1 MVGITEPSGKEQFR
15 PKARQTERGELGR
28 LRMNRSRGFTLIELL
43 VVIAIIGILAAIIFP
58 VFARAKDGAYRS
70 SDMSNMNSIRSAL
83 SLYRADNGAYPPAI
97 LGYATG
103 YMNTIPSSGDIIPAN
118 QVVGAL
124 YPKRIDSLE
133 TLRPA
138 YDRAIN
144 GQINTDFSRAVW
156 PNQAVPFNA
165 SDRKTQRFGP
175 SDGWVN
181 RCANPGDTVPTDN
194 YYYRISGYDAAG
206 VKTPSGDQFELRYTL
221 FWTGWTVPA
230 NPCQPIA
237 ATETG
242 DASDDPRQLGY
253 TDPPETTVV
262 TWDSYFRDY
271 TNGVPDRTKRDIVLF
286 LGGAARPFDSAE
298 VASKSWAVT
307 P

>member
-1 MVGITEPSGKEQFR
+1 
-15 PKARQTERGELGR
+15 
-28 LRMNRSRGFTLIELL
+28 MNRGKGFTLIELL

-83 SLYRADNGAYPPAI
+83 GLYRADNGAYPPAI
-97 LGYATG
+97 MGYATG
-103 YMNTIPSSGDIIPAN
+103 YMSNIPSAGDIVPAN

-124 YPKRIDSLE
+124 FPKRIDSLE

-138 YDRAIN
+138 YDR
-144 GQINTDFSRAVW
+144 GTGSINTDFSRAVW
-156 PNQAVPFNA
+156 PNRLGTGGAGQ
-165 SDRKTQRFGP
+165 SGQRFGP
-175 SDGWVN
+175 ADGWVN

-194 YYYRISGYDAAG
+194 YYYQISGYDAAG
-206 VKTPSGDQFELRYTL
+206 VKTPSGDQFELHYTL

-253 TDPPETTVV
+253 TDPPESTVV

-271 TNGVPDRTKRDIVLF
+271 TNGLPDHTKRDIVLF
-286 LGGAARPFDSAE
+286 LGGAARPFDSAD
-298 VASKSWAVT
+298 VALKSWAIK